1 MAATAAGTDTS
12 GSAATG
18 TVYNGFGSG
27 GAGVTTTAAGGASTS
42 STSSPA
48 KSGAQAAL
56 TIGRS
61 YGVMVIAAGL
71 FAGFALVI

>member
-1 MAATAAGTDTS
+1 MAATATGTDVS

-18 TVYNGFGSG
+18 TVYNGFGNG
-27 GAGVTTTAAGGASTS
+27 GAAATTTDAGGASTS
-42 STSSPA
+42 SPTSTA

-61 YGVMVIAAGL
+61 YGVMVIATGL